1 MGWLSRLLKRR
12 KRRRRRRR
20 RGWRPPQMR
29 RRLRTL
35 TLLAR
40 VKNDRKYRP
49 SKKNRIRL
57 RRWFGGKGW
66 RRRVRRLTQRQLARA
81 VDLNGNFNIRRLSA
95 SARDAMGLTD
105 YKYNALQGKGQLRS
119 RSFNNSGFRKVQK
132 QKREMRV
139 ATRNLQNKKLFGANR
154 LKLLQNLAY
163 KNSYN
168 EEIRDKYPGL
178 ADARP
183 GKFGGSSPKTLMAK
197 ARGGKGIKGR
207 RVKKLVGEHG
217 SWTSARTRG
226 GQFVTLD
233 GKQYRPN
240 TKPSVVCS
248 AFKKF
253 AKECNPKLKVKE
265 TNRRDVGRRILMGD
279 VPCHDE
285 QLKTPALSGG
295 MIREYLEIHGMDKD
309 SDLSK
314 IAFPKELEL
323 LKSKYIPSLP

>member
-1 MGWLSRLLKRR
+1 MGWLKRLLKRR

-20 RGWRPPQMR
+20 RGWQPPQMR

-66 RRRVRRLTQRQLARA
+66 RRRVRRLTTRQLRRA
-81 VDLNGNFNIRRLSA
+81 VDLNGNFSIRRLSR

-105 YKYNALQGKGQLRS
+105 YQYNALQGKGQLRS

-178 ADARP
+178 ADSKP
-183 GKFGGSSPKTLMAK
+183 GRFGGKSVKTLMAS
-197 ARGGKGIKGR
+197 ARGGRGIRGR

-217 SWTSARTRG
+217 QWTSGRTNG
-226 GQFVTLD
+226 GQFVTID
-233 GKQYRPN
+233 GKSYRG
-240 TKPSVVCS
+240 TYHTFSDGIS
-248 AFKKF
+248 YTGW
-253 AKECNPKLKVKE
+253 NPG
-265 TNRRDVGRRILMGD
+265 N
-279 VPCHDE
+279 
-285 QLKTPALSGG
+285 S
-295 MIREYLEIHGMDKD
+295 IRWTQVLI
-309 SDLSK
+309 
-314 IAFPKELEL
+314 PKEQYDENQEIYQQIYGE
-323 LKSKYIPSLP
+323 SKHIDRRTGRTTNMPKNDD